1 MKMSAQM
8 MITVN
13 RKLYKPGEEFE
24 VEKSQ
29 ALILLQNGF
38 AVEVKATPAKKNDSK
53 KEDKTPPAE
62 SNDKD
67 TKKK

>member
-29 ALILLQNGF
+29 ALILIQNGF
-38 AVEVKATPAKKNDSK
+38 AVEVKTAKKDDAK
-53 KEDKTPPAE
+53 KDAKPAE
-62 SNDKD
+62 SKDKD